1 MYLCTNVGI
10 KKYDQAVYD
19 LIMEMFDTMPLA
31 CLINKTILC
40 VHGGISHQI

>member
-1 MYLCTNVGI
+1 MYLCSNVGI

-31 CLINKTILC
+31 CLINKVILC